1 MRPLGIGYLSKLRPD
16 RFSLLLALLSVL
28 GTALILLRVHH
39 GVGVN
44 GDAKYYIEVARA
56 LAEGERGVQ
65 WVQGQIPQL
74 LWKDYLLWETEP
86 FTFRLDHSAQWP
98 PLYSVLLAIC
108 GGFVFDARDVAGPLN
123 AVAFG
128 LTIFFAGQ
136 WLRSAV
142 LSQLLVMLGCSAIL
156 FSVGVTWI
164 ASWAY
169 SESIFILFVILAL
182 FHISRSLQSW
192 DRSSLIWAA
201 VFTALACLTRYTG
214 IVLMLIMVALL
225 ILRSGPVYVG
235 KLKHIGLY
243 LAISATPLA
252 LWLFRNYVVTESLT
266 GPARGSERSVP
277 FVKQVGRGL
286 SSIEAWNPLMVDL
299 RSLLLQIDVLTGRVI
314 GAFEA
319 GAILFALFMF
329 VLWGILRWWR
339 DGTGDHRLTCLAVA
353 GSYAFCHIIFT
364 NVNAALGN
372 VILEA
377 RHIIPAYI
385 PLVVVIIIGTDFL
398 VNNQRRILVP
408 AVGSSRGRVPFSTIA
423 IFLLVICVS
432 YTGIVSVRDTHRAVF
447 NPEYGWNAYV
457 YNAEHIKVDTTSLI
471 DYLSDRIGDSAPTIK
486 DHFDLYTNERE
497 LIYFREGCSQEDLA
511 RRISLEIVPAN
522 PLHLSGIRKNF
533 GMDILSFYPTRQGV
547 MLDDSCLAVAPLPRY
562 DAELITTG
570 QRGDGGEV
578 WEVTFRP
585 LDLE

>member
-1 MRPLGIGYLSKLRPD
+1 MKHRIIRYPSLSRPD
-16 RFSLLLALLSVL
+16 HLDLLLVLLGVL
-28 GTALILLRVHH
+28 GTVLILLRLQH

-56 LAEGERGVQ
+56 LAEGERGIQ
-65 WVQGQIPQL
+65 WLMGQIPQL

-98 PLYSVLLAIC
+98 PLYSVLLAIF

-142 LSQLLVMLGCSAIL
+142 RSQLLVMLGCSAIL

-182 FHISRSLQSW
+182 FHSSRSLKSW

-214 IVLMLIMVALL
+214 IALMLIMVALL
-225 ILRSGPVYVG
+225 ILRSGPVYLG

-252 LWLFRNYVVTESLT
+252 FWLFRNYLVTESLT

-299 RSLLLQIDVLTGRVI
+299 RSLLLPIDILTGRVI
-314 GAFEA
+314 GVLEA
-319 GAILFALFMF
+319 GAILFALFTF
-329 VLWGILRWWR
+329 VLWGTLRWWR
-339 DGTGDHRLTCLAVA
+339 DRAGNHRLACLAVA

-385 PLVVVIIIGTDFL
+385 PLVVVTIIGTDFL
-398 VNNQRRILVP
+398 VNNQRWISVP
-408 AVGSSRGRVPFSTIA
+408 AVGSSRGKLSFSTIA
-423 IFLLVICVS
+423 IVSLVICIS

-447 NPEYGWNAYV
+447 NPEYGWYAYV
-457 YNAEHIKVDTTSLI
+457 YNAEHISIETPSLTN
-471 DYLSDRIGDSAPTIK
+471 YLYDRVGDSPPIVRG
-486 DHFDLYTNERE
+486 HFDLYIADRA
-497 LIYFREGCSQEDLA
+497 LIYFREECSSEDFA
-511 RRISLEIVPAN
+511 QKISLRVVPAN
-522 PLHLSGIRKNF
+522 GLSLSGIRKNF
-533 GMDILSFYPTRQGV
+533 GMDILSFYPARQGA
-547 MLDDSCLAVAPLPRY
+547 MRNGECLAVAPLPKY
-562 DAELITTG
+562 DIDMIVTG
-570 QRGDGGEV
+570 QRGDGGAF
-578 WEVTFRP
+578 WEVEIRP
-585 LDLE
+585 